1 MKHSRPVGPRVIDIF
16 FVLAM
21 VAAAAGWLLHF
32 GVTITEL
39 FGGF

>member
-1 MKHSRPVGPRVIDIF
+1 MKNSRPVGTKVIDLF

-21 VAAAAGWLLHF
+21 VAAGAWWVVHF
-32 GVTITEL
+32 GVIISEL